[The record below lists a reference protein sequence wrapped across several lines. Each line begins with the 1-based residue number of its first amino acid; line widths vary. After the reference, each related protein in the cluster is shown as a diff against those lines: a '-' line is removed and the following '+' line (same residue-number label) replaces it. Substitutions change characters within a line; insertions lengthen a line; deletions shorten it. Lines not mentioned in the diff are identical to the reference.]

1 MKHHITSLF
10 VVLALLMAG
19 NGCTPGSDIGEWF
32 GTWTVDSY
40 TVDGAAQDLDPQG
53 RQTTYY
59 LQFQHSVVC
68 LRHTDALHDQGESY
82 GNWNENHDAG
92 AVTIKFDPLNY
103 DVRIMPLEADYTIAR
118 SDNRHITLSTTDA
131 DGHQRRYELSKL

>member
-10 VVLALLMAG
+10 VALALLLAG
-19 NGCTPGSDIGEWF
+19 GCTPGSNIGEWF
-32 GTWTVDSY
+32 GTWTVDSH
-40 TVDGAAQDLDPQG
+40 TIDGAPQDLDPQH
-53 RQTTYY
+53 RQTVYY

-82 GNWNENHDAG
+82 GNWRENHDAG

-103 DVRIMPLEADYTIAR
+103 DVRIMPLEADYTITR
-118 SDNRHITLSTTDA
+118 NGDRHITLSTTDS
-131 DGHQRRYELSKL
+131 DGRQLRYELSKL